1 MTLKWTKFIKGDN
14 VPLYQ
19 PETMPSKDQQSIDE
33 PTSYEKWDRARTLML
48 ESLHKPDN
56 ALRSC
61 AHNQQCYYELMD
73 IKDQVIELVRR
84 MKNPIPLVEPTLE
97 PPVNE
102 DGSKSYEYAAHVTL
116 TDIAKFQR
124 GSSL

>member
-1 MTLKWTKFIKGDN
+1 MTLRWTKFIKGDDI
-14 VPLYQ
+14 PLYQ

-84 MKNPIPLVEPTLE
+84 MKNPITLVEPTLE

>member
-1 MTLKWTKFIKGDN
+1 MTLRWTKFIKGDDI
-14 VPLYQ
+14 PLYQ

>member
-1 MTLKWTKFIKGDN
+1 MTLRWTKFIKGDDI
-14 VPLYQ
+14 PLYQ

-73 IKDQVIELVRR
+73 IKDQVIEIVRR